1 MEIPAKLITPT
12 VKKGK
17 TQITNIRNKI
27 EVMGMNSVISI
38 FYGYEFIEDEKKST
52 MKNCLLSH
60 SIA

>member
-1 MEIPAKLITPT
+1 MEIPTKLITQT
-12 VKKGK
+12 VKRGK
-17 TQITNIRNKI
+17 IQITNIRNKI